1 MNKWV
6 SIQALRGLAVLG
18 VVLFHLMT
26 IEKKYSGGDLF
37 LPEFLTLGQS
47 GVDLFFVI
55 SGFVMVSI
63 TQVRD
68 DSSGGVSRFLW
79 SRLSRI
85 YPTYWVYLV
94 LTAAVFFIKPDWVNS
109 SQSHQTDFL
118 SAIFLLP
125 DHHRPFVM
133 VAWSLIH
140 ELWFYTIFAIFLR
153 FKQKYLLPSLFVWG
167 LIITIAGT
175 VTSTANLSPGARI
188 VLHPYSLEFIIGA
201 FAALFTGSKYFD
213 TLSMRLS
220 CIGIVLI
227 PTAGL
232 PFVYAFNILQD
243 EGMMR
248 VTIIGTFYGLLLTCL
263 TALERKHRFCLPRFL
278 QSIGDMSYT
287 IYLSHILILAAV
299 GRLWAITK
307 PIQNNLHDNM
317 LACLIMS
324 AAVLAYGWIG
334 YRLVEHPL
342 LRISHKL
349 RSRWFEQK

>member
-1 MNKWV
+1 MNKWF

-63 TQVRD
+63 TQGRD
-68 DSSGGVSRFLW
+68 NNSGGVSRFLW

-85 YPTYWVYLV
+85 YPTYWVYLI

-109 SQSHQTDFL
+109 SQNHQTTFF
-118 SAIFLLP
+118 SAILLLP
-125 DHHRPFVM
+125 DYHRPFVM

-140 ELWFYTIFAIFLR
+140 ELWFYTMFAIFLKFNPR
-153 FKQKYLLPSLFVWG
+153 YLLPSLVVWG
-167 LIITIAGT
+167 LIITIAST

-201 FAALFTGSKYFD
+201 FAAIFTTSKYFD
-213 TLSMRLS
+213 TLSIRLS
-220 CIGIVLI
+220 FISIVII
-227 PTAGL
+227 PMAGL
-232 PFVYAFNILQD
+232 PLIYAFNILKN
-243 EGMMR
+243 EGLMR
-248 VTIIGTFYGLLLTCL
+248 VSIIGTLYGLLLTCL
-263 TALERKHRFCLPRFL
+263 TALEMKHKFCLPRFL
-278 QSIGDMSYT
+278 QSIGDRSYT
-287 IYLSHILILAAV
+287 IYLSHILVLAAV
-299 GRLWAITK
+299 GRLWSITK
-307 PIQNNLHDNM
+307 PIQNNLFDNM

-324 AAVLAYGWIG
+324 AAVLAYGWLG

-342 LRISHKL
+342 LRISHNL
-349 RSRWFEQK
+349 RSRWFE